1 MFCGKINSSK
11 FKLQDLCHQIGE
23 IEWTVKINQRVP
35 NANLWIINYCILEVK
50 ADNEPAVSLLVYFK
64 SVKKWKCFTKKKNK
78 QTKGTKKQPSS
89 PFHINAI
96 FELVPFLSQKSEEM
110 QFVRAFFSSTAKT
123 STVTS
128 SFYFMIFIRT
138 VPPFN
143 EKKKFGINL
152 CSVFLAVLLNCTDW
166 AITGPT
172 SSPGRFSLGRGCNW
186 SNGACP
192 N

>member
-64 SVKKWKCFTKKKNK
+64 SVKIWKCFTKKIQTNK
-78 QTKGTKKQPSS
+78 RNKKQPSS

-143 EKKKFGINL
+143 KKKKFGINL

-166 AITGPT
+166 AITGPA

>member
-64 SVKKWKCFTKKKNK
+64 SVKKWKCFTKKKQTNK
-78 QTKGTKKQPSS
+78 RNKKQPSS

-96 FELVPFLSQKSEEM
+96 FELAPFLSQKSEEM

-143 EKKKFGINL
+143 EKKKIWHKSMFSFFGSFTKL
-152 CSVFLAVLLNCTDW
+152 YGLSY
-166 AITGPT
+166 
-172 SSPGRFSLGRGCNW
+172 NW
-186 SNGACP
+186 SNLVPRALFPGP
-192 N
+192 RL

>member
-1 MFCGKINSSK
+1 MKMFY
-11 FKLQDLCHQIGE
+11 E
-23 IEWTVKINQRVP
+23 
-35 NANLWIINYCILEVK
+35 
-50 ADNEPAVSLLVYFK
+50 
-64 SVKKWKCFTKKKNK
+64 KKNK

-143 EKKKFGINL
+143 EKKKIWHKSIFSFFGSFTKL
-152 CSVFLAVLLNCTDW
+152 YGLSY
-166 AITGPT
+166 
-172 SSPGRFSLGRGCNW
+172 NW
-186 SNGACP
+186 SSLVPRALFPGP
-192 N
+192 RL